1 MSFYL
6 SDEGQIHHQVRFGEA
21 DKFLK
26 VFTKENGLTHFFAKG
41 VRRLSSKKSPHLDTL
56 NIIKFQTGRSQS
68 PPYLSQVESI
78 YTFPE
83 IKSDL
88 FKTRTALFIC
98 ELLVNLLSENQKD
111 TYLYLLTEEFFHRLE
126 NTDDIRGI
134 TVEFQLKLINVLG
147 FNLPK
152 NQSAN
157 GLLDYFEEL
166 LDKKIRSRQIK
177 IS

>member
-1 MSFYL
+1 MSLYL
-6 SDEGQIHHQVRFGEA
+6 NDEGIILHQVRFGEA

-26 VFTKENGLTHFFAKG
+26 IFTKENGLTHFFAKG

-56 NIIKFQTGRSQS
+56 NVIKFQTGRGQN
-68 PPYLSQVESI
+68 PPYLSQVESL
-78 YTFPE
+78 YTFPNL
-83 IKSDL
+83 KSDL

-111 TYLYLLTEEFFHRLE
+111 TYLYLLTQDFLHQLE
-126 NTDDIRGI
+126 DSQDIRGLTI
-134 TVEFQLKLINVLG
+134 GFQLKLIDVLG
-147 FNLPK
+147 FNPPTDR
-152 NQSAN
+152 SAN